1 MITVS
6 FENNTQ
12 ILNVKAAVT
21 MDQLQLVRDA
31 LQAQVTEI
39 LTGPDNSPDQIRML
53 KEAAFEFG
61 IDLDLSAATATELVA
76 V

>member
-39 LTGPDNSPDQIRML
+39 LTGPDNSPEQIRL
-53 KEAAFEFG
+53 LAGAAREFG
-61 IDLDLSAATATELVA
+61 IELDLSASTATELAA